1 MSAPPPTAAPRRRYL
16 AVFVA
21 LAALTVLEVL
31 VAHPSLAVPRAPMVA
46 ALGGLALAKA
56 LAVALIFM
64 HLWWERPA
72 LRWMVAAPML
82 FPVVFALVLIADA
95 GWRLSP

>member
-1 MSAPPPTAAPRRRYL
+1 MSVSQPPAPARRRYL
-16 AVFVA
+16 VVFLA
-21 LAALTVLEVL
+21 LAVLTVLEVA
-31 VAHPSLAVPRAPMVA
+31 VAHPSLGVPRAPRVA

-56 LAVALIFM
+56 SGVALFFM

-82 FPVVFALVLIADA
+82 FPVVFALALLADA
-95 GWRLSP
+95 SWRLLP